1 MTLTILE
8 VLGKYSIDCPSTEVG
23 LIFLLMIRLA
33 VTGFGEEI
41 TQVQCHSHHII
52 SKVHT
57 VSMNFSL
64 LMFFDYLARVGYVR
78 VFHCKIL
85 FPNGTLWKEV
95 TLCNPHLGSGELCPT
110 F

>member
-8 VLGKYSIDCPSTEVG
+8 VLGKYSIDCPSIGIG

-33 VTGFGEEI
+33 VTSFGEEI

-64 LMFFDYLARVGYVR
+64 LMFFDYLARVGFVR
-78 VFHCKIL
+78 VFHCKIDSFQMVL
-85 FPNGTLWKEV
+85 FGKKL
-95 TLCNPHLGSGELCPT
+95 LCATHI
-110 F
+110 